1 MRHIRQCS
9 VRDRRLPPIR
19 DGIQGRS
26 RTFAVLLLLVAP
38 ACPHGQRPDAPP
50 LTASEDT
57 VVRALLQAAEVDA
70 ARLDDEQR
78 RRVLRVASEQKCPC
92 PELAAEALTEC
103 VTPRPPQRCL
113 RAPFA
118 VRAILRGVLRKE
130 PDEKLTA
137 RLLERF
143 GPRDPE
149 RVELA
154 GAPCRGEA
162 SAPVTMV
169 VFSDFECPFCAMGRE
184 LVELLEREAG
194 SRLRVCFKH
203 YPLTE
208 IHARAQLAA
217 QAAAA
222 AQRQGKFWEM
232 HDRLFA
238 HAKEL
243 EREDLVDHARA
254 VGLDLGRFRADLD
267 SSAVR
272 LQVERDR
279 AEAIRLSLG
288 GTPTFFINGRVM
300 SDPKTVPEFL
310 DWIAEAIVLRRA
322 AASRP
327 ASAPASGPRR

>member
-1 MRHIRQCS
+1 MP
-9 VRDRRLPPIR
+9 RDRRLPPFR

-26 RTFAVLLLLVAP
+26 WILVALLSL
-38 ACPHGQRPDAPP
+38 AAAGCPHGQRPDAPP
-50 LTASEDT
+50 LTESEDG
-57 VVRALLQAAEVDA
+57 VVRVLLQAAEVEA

-78 RRVLRVASEQKCPC
+78 RRLLRVASEQKCPC
-92 PELAAEALTEC
+92 PELAAEALSEC
-103 VTPRPPQRCL
+103 VSPRPPQRCL

-118 VRAILRGVLRKE
+118 VRAILRGVVRKE
-130 PDEKLTA
+130 PDDKLTA

-154 GAPCRGEA
+154 GAPCRGDA
-162 SAPVTMV
+162 GAPVTMV

-194 SRLRVCFKH
+194 PRLRVCFKH

-208 IHARAQLAA
+208 IHARALSAA

-222 AQRQGKFWEM
+222 AQRQGKFWAM

-243 EREDLVDHARA
+243 EREDLVEHARA

-272 LQVERDR
+272 IQVERDR

-288 GTPTFFINGRVM
+288 GTPTFLINGRVM
-300 SDPKTVPEFL
+300 TDPKTVPEFL
-310 DWIAEAIVLRRA
+310 DWIAEAIVLRRVA
-322 AASRP
+322 ERSPGSRPATGP
-327 ASAPASGPRR
+327 ASAPRR